1 MRGREGGSV
10 AGGGVNR
17 GNFFS
22 RGTCFCQKKEN
33 RRRELGSRG
42 VRPDGA
48 VDRPGAGSKRDPK
61 SARPGGCDEAIFG
74 RYIRANAPVCTVER

>member
-61 SARPGGCDEAIFG
+61 SARAGGCDEAIFG